1 MKSSVGS
8 KIKNKTDK
16 INLSSNEIMGKMNVA
31 CKKALQYAGLEKI
44 IDKDKF
50 ISALLE
56 RVTSRRKKRRASR
69 RLRKQK
75 FQLSELSSSDDSSS
89 STNSEAES
97 DHGSR
102 RRRPKEGGAMRDQS
116 YSRSRSRSRSQSK
129 RRGKLCSGINEK
141 PKESDL
147 VMKVKWATAMLGTK
161 HEVSFD
167 QMTFSQY
174 IMGETQILN
183 RSKIS
188 EAERDTRIYL
198 MKRISKL
205 NEKLSFHKSK
215 ELYRESLNAIEKG
228 EFFWCDFYQ
237 IERLENEIRFN
248 NMKVD
253 DSSYER
259 KKSDAV
265 SNELKWCKDFN
276 SNKCAFTTHHNG
288 KFAGQIVKLHHICRI
303 CWSKLKEK
311 KFHRAGAEECQFTK
325 NE

>member
-31 CKKALQYAGLEKI
+31 CKKVLQYAGLEKI
-44 IDKDKF
+44 IDKDEF
-50 ISALLE
+50 LSALLE
-56 RVTSRRKKRRASR
+56 RATSRRKKRRASR

-75 FQLSELSSSDDSSS
+75 FQLSDLSSSDDSSS

-97 DHGSR
+97 DHGSH
-102 RRRPKEGGAMRDQS
+102 RRRPKEGGAMRNRS

-147 VMKVKWATAMLGTK
+147 VMKVKWAMAMLGTK

-167 QMTFSQY
+167 QMTFNQY

-198 MKRISKL
+198 MKHISKL
-205 NEKLSFHKSK
+205 NEKLGFHKSK

-228 EFFWCDFYQ
+228 EFF
-237 IERLENEIRFN
+237 
-248 NMKVD
+248 
-253 DSSYER
+253 
-259 KKSDAV
+259 
-265 SNELKWCKDFN
+265 
-276 SNKCAFTTHHNG
+276 
-288 KFAGQIVKLHHICRI
+288 
-303 CWSKLKEK
+303 
-311 KFHRAGAEECQFTK
+311 
-325 NE
+325 

>member
-1 MKSSVGS
+1 
-8 KIKNKTDK
+8 
-16 INLSSNEIMGKMNVA
+16 
-31 CKKALQYAGLEKI
+31 
-44 IDKDKF
+44 
-50 ISALLE
+50 
-56 RVTSRRKKRRASR
+56 
-69 RLRKQK
+69 
-75 FQLSELSSSDDSSS
+75 
-89 STNSEAES
+89 
-97 DHGSR
+97 
-102 RRRPKEGGAMRDQS
+102 MRDRS

-147 VMKVKWATAMLGTK
+147 VMKVEWATAMLGTK

-167 QMTFSQY
+167 QMSFDQY
-174 IMGETQILN
+174 MMGESQILN
-183 RSKIS
+183 KSKIL

-205 NEKLSFHKSK
+205 NEKLGFHKSK

-237 IERLENEIRFN
+237 IERLKNEIRFN

-253 DSSYER
+253 YSSYER
-259 KKSDAV
+259 RKSDAV

-276 SNKCAFTTHHNG
+276 ANKCAFTTHHNG

-311 KFHRAGAEECQFTK
+311 KFHRAGVEDCQFTK